1 MYPADSNFIK
11 EVYHEIWFRRNIMG
25 RIRFNK
31 DRNVLESVLSGCFYS
46 DVYGP
51 NTWAGIGNSTDRLKD
66 IPYNIIFDA
75 SKVVPT
81 ASDNHP
87 YSMYFVPLIT
97 Y

>member
-1 MYPADSNFIK
+1 
-11 EVYHEIWFRRNIMG
+11 MG

-31 DRNVLESVLSGCFYS
+31 DRNVLESVLSGCFWS

-75 SKVVPT
+75 SKYVNT
-81 ASDNHP
+81 ATENRP
-87 YSMYFVPLIT
+87 YSIYMVPLIT